1 MIKLKSILREGVLFE
16 QSLLWTK
23 IVKKIPTKYQKEF
36 ESLQHGRSTTEA
48 LKSFSEDRL
57 QELGSAFDVFVE
69 KNGKRAVR
77 QRGKL
82 NASLTKLPPET
93 EAPESRTPINES
105 IEFDVSGEFGEAKT
119 QSSTLQ
125 ESVQKLLEDYRNN
138 RLQELKQKF
147 PDAKNIDIGIAT
159 YSITSTTSKV
169 PSYDPTNEQLQ
180 QGRYEAMKSAF
191 KEAASALKIPGATTA
206 PEGQKTL
213 GLSGP
218 EYDREK
224 YSLDKRNAD
233 PAVRSEYE
241 STYGPHRKSLITVQ
255 FDIKIV
261 FNPTGPFV
269 RPDKSKEDFIFGIS
283 NKTHNPPKL
292 PSLPPIRFKKS
303 KYRPVKNKFKTLRC
317 PEF

>member
-16 QSLLWTK
+16 QLWPE
-23 IVKKIPTKYQKEF
+23 IAKKIPTKYPTEF
-36 ESLQHGRSTTEA
+36 ESLQHGRSTAEA
-48 LKSFSEDRL
+48 LKSFSEDGL
-57 QELGSAFDVFVE
+57 QAIGSAFDVFVE
-69 KNGKRAVR
+69 KNGRRAVR

-82 NASLTKLPPET
+82 KASLTKLPPET
-93 EAPESRTPINES
+93 GAPESRTPINES

-125 ESVQKLLEDYRNN
+125 ESVQNLLADYLNN
-138 RLQELKQKF
+138 RLQELKQEF
-147 PDAKNIDIGIAT
+147 PDGKTFDIGIAT

-191 KEAASALKIPGATTA
+191 KEAASALKLPGATTA

-213 GLSGP
+213 GTSGP

-224 YSLDKRNAD
+224 YSLDKRKAD

-241 STYGPHRKSLITVQ
+241 STYGPHRKSHITVQ
-255 FDIKIV
+255 FDIKLEFEPGI
-261 FNPTGPFV
+261 PFIK
-269 RPDKSKEDFIFGIS
+269 PDKSKEDFIFSIR
-283 NKTHNPPKL
+283 NKTHNPPK
-292 PSLPPIRFKKS
+292 PPRRKVTFKKS